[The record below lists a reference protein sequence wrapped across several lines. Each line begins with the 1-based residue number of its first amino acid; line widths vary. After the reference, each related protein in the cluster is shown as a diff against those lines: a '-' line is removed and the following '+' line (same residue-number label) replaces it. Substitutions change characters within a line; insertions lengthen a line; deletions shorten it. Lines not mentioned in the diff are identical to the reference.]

1 LTSDANGCRCRPSR
15 KHSVET
21 ARRRYERDRGRLGID
36 SNGLHEAA
44 GARSQQMFWTSLQPT
59 PLPRLR
65 SRLGRSPARG
75 CTAPCAA
82 RLSTAGEWDASAA
95 SATVAHLLEAVRS
108 DGAQCEK
115 TGVSRAA
122 LARYGLRCDRDQPA
136 LAKLAPA
143 EAVEAVRSETGMT
156 AADASDGG

>member
-1 LTSDANGCRCRPSR
+1 M
-15 KHSVET
+15 
-21 ARRRYERDRGRLGID
+21 GRV
-36 SNGLHEAA
+36 
-44 GARSQQMFWTSLQPT
+44 RSQK
-59 PLPRLR
+59 
-65 SRLGRSPARG
+65 G
-75 CTAPCAA
+75 
-82 RLSTAGEWDASAA
+82 SA
-95 SATVAHLLEAVRS
+95 VLEGLEAVRS